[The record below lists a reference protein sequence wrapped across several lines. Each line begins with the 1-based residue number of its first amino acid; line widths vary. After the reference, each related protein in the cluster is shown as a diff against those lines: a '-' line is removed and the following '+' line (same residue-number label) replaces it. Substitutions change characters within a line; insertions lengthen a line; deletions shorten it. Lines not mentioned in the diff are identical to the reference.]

1 VANFSERMG
10 LVKKV
15 LQKDSM
21 DEQLKNALWN
31 AAFLV
36 FLNTADR
43 YNDVGRGLLKR
54 IWANHFHQPADELP
68 APSYLAIT
76 RIKERYMASSWAS
89 VYDFVEFIAQ
99 LQVLRSYHD
108 DYVSAC
114 NFALV
119 KHVSAYRLLD
129 GVVTPITSDEE
140 IDAVEHAVSQGGK
153 FAPAAEHLKTALAR
167 FVA

>member
-1 VANFSERMG
+1 MANFSERMG

-21 DEQLKNALWN
+21 DESLKNALWN

-54 IWANHFHQPADELP
+54 LWANHFHQPADELP

-76 RIKERYMASSWAS
+76 RIKERYIASSWAS

-108 DYVSAC
+108 DYISAC
-114 NFALV
+114 NF
-119 KHVSAYRLLD
+119 
-129 GVVTPITSDEE
+129 G
-140 IDAVEHAVSQGGK
+140 
-153 FAPAAEHLKTALAR
+153 HLYT
-167 FVA
+167 